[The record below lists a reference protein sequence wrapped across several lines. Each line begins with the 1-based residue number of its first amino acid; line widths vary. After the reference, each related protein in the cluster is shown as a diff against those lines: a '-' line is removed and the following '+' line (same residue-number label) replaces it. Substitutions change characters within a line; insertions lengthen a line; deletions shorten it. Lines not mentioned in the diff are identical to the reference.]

1 MDNDQQLIK
10 IVPDNGA
17 ISILQTQEL
26 PEDGSL
32 LKDMLSVHLKN
43 DERLFDAQY
52 MAIKSYD
59 GNRNSFDM
67 YRIVDE
73 LVPDNATEFEGVQV
87 APYELEG
94 VVVEDLR
101 PQGWTIERTT
111 NQILKDSDW
120 RLGYVDDNLPTVTT
134 NFYYLSAKDS
144 LKKLQELTGVEFTF
158 KVEISGNKITDKW
171 VEVYRELG
179 NRTLKRFNYGTN
191 ALTVKRE
198 TSHSE
203 LYTALIG
210 RGKGEEVGE
219 TDAGDATYGRK
230 INFADVEWK
239 KSAGKP
245 VDKPKGQKYIE
256 LPQATAEFGI
266 KLLDGRKVPRIG
278 MVEFSDTEEPEVLI
292 EQTWQA
298 LQEYA
303 RPKVLFS
310 ATVANI
316 GDTGIGDTVTIHR
329 HDLNMHYKTRVR
341 KVMRNR
347 KNNDKTQVEIGDVVY
362 TASTKRQVNI
372 NSQLNNMQN
381 DLSNVKGEVSHVVTS
396 ADGKN
401 NITYSNVEP
410 ERKKVGDS
418 WVRDHP
424 SLAGETQW
432 LVWNGEAWE
441 LILDTSETTL
451 NKEAIESAQ
460 QDIAE
465 AQQTADE
472 AVEQIDTAV
481 ANAGF
486 TSLDDTLQN
495 MNDITMNAEQSAQQ
509 AITDASNA
517 YGLAQTSISEAQTAQ
532 ANSLTALG
540 KAANALDG
548 VSSLDVRVDDVEAE
562 LELKADNTYMTEDG
576 TLTTLSNAITF
587 NANRFSSDMSRIESR
602 VESLAGEVNLVIL
615 RNAFE
620 NTWLLGGEVYPNATA
635 NTGTD
640 TMSEM
645 INVVAGEELALSKN
659 TVDGDNTWRISFYDN
674 SHNYVTRATTSTN
687 QYILTVPAGAT
698 KMWVSYPTGSQPQIV
713 RGTDFIPYRPN
724 LADQMTTEEINI
736 FRNEYDEFAD
746 RTERRLTAVDSSGG
760 RLDVAENLITQNT
773 NGLTLKAD
781 QSTVDTLAGTVQSLG
796 TEFDVVAGQVNS
808 RVWNTD
814 IETAIDGIE
823 VGGRNLLL
831 DSKPLIVN
839 DRDYLIRRFKI
850 SSNKLNTG
858 ENITISINGEIP
870 EEKEGFR
877 FYNSSASGAAYIG
890 YVEKSDFDGGNY
902 ASKTFRWR
910 EHGDNNEL
918 WVYAYP
924 NLDNTGADIEWIKLE
939 RGTKATDWT
948 PAPEDTDAKIDHIET
963 EWTQTFDSFS
973 QTVAGIDGRVTSQKQ
988 TIDSIT
994 RTVTDHTGKIATVE
1008 QNVHG
1013 IQQTVSDPVNGLV
1026 TQVSTLANGF
1036 NVLASD
1042 FENAGNLLE
1051 DSDKGTGRNSNYHQK
1066 KYKISEPIEDGETVT
1081 LSIKAYT
1088 GSIYQDIRIFSEYT
1102 DSSLKIFEPRASVKT
1117 DIYHITFTWTNRGAD
1132 IDNPYLNIYIGPK
1145 DNTNNREVYWAVLQR
1160 GTRGINSWVAND
1172 MATQA
1177 QLSVLNDNIN
1187 LRVEK
1192 GDVINQINI
1201 SDENI
1206 LIQANKIMAL
1216 GDVVVDGKL
1225 TITDEFI
1232 APGITADKI
1241 TSGTLDA
1248 AKARIINLDFDTAVG
1263 NRTQFVQSAW
1273 NNAVGGNVSISGSG
1287 IVTTASNGAQ
1297 GLIQNGVFLSRQPN
1311 GSTLGYI
1318 GYGQPGSDNR
1328 PFYTINLSQGAHFR
1342 TRHHLGSENYKHG
1355 LLINAGAE
1363 YAEFNINRVHFNQ
1376 QITLGNNANHAI
1388 ASRDLYRLNIIGN
1401 ESVGIGGN
1409 NRTVLA
1415 VSASSGVGYATFFAN
1430 LNMNGYYI
1438 NNAAGYNLRS
1448 ERKYKTN
1455 IIPLEHAMETV
1466 EQLKIYSYDKRGE
1479 DGQLVPELGIIVD
1492 EAPECVIGLD
1502 GKTVDMYSYI
1512 SLIGKTQQELIA
1524 MVKEMREEITELK
1537 GMVT

>member
-1 MDNDQQLIK
+1 MDNEQQLIK

-26 PEDGSL
+26 PEDSNL
-32 LKDMLSVHLKN
+32 LKDVLSVHLKN

-67 YRIVDE
+67 YRIVNE

-94 VVVEDLR
+94 VVVEDIR

-230 INFADVEWK
+230 INFSDVEWK

-256 LPQATAEFGI
+256 LPQATAEYGI

-362 TASTKRQVNI
+362 TASTKRQSNI
-372 NSQLNNMQN
+372 NSKLNNMEN
-381 DLSNVKGEVSHVVTS
+381 ELSNVRAEVSHVVVS

-401 NITYSNVEP
+401 TINYGNLEP
-410 ERKKVGDS
+410 ERKRVGDS

-451 NKEAIESAQ
+451 NKEAIEQAQ
-460 QDIAE
+460 QDIAAE
-465 AQQTADE
+465 RQR
-472 AVEQIDTAV
+472 IDVVVDDMNTAV
-481 ANAGF
+481 SDAGY
-486 TSLDDTLQN
+486 LDLSGALTG
-495 MNDITMNAEQSAQQ
+495 IQQ
-509 AITDASNA
+509 
-517 YGLAQTSISEAQTAQ
+517 ISQTAQ
-532 ANSLTALG
+532 SNAENALTHSLNAISDASTALSNSTD
-540 KAANALDG
+540 ALSQVANI
-548 VSSLDVRVDDVEAE
+548 DVRVDDVEGT
-562 LELKADNTYMTEDG
+562 LELKADKQEVD
-576 TLTTLSNAITF
+576 TLSGIVDTHTLDIQANAQ
-587 NANRFSSDMSRIESR
+587 
-602 VESLAGEVNLVIL
+602 G
-615 RNAFE
+615 
-620 NTWLLGGEVYPNATA
+620 
-635 NTGTD
+635 
-640 TMSEM
+640 
-645 INVVAGEELALSKN
+645 LALK
-659 TVDGDNTWRISFYDN
+659 
-674 SHNYVTRATTSTN
+674 AN
-687 QYILTVPAGAT
+687 Q
-698 KMWVSYPTGSQPQIV
+698 
-713 RGTDFIPYRPN
+713 D
-724 LADQMTTEEINI
+724 
-736 FRNEYDEFAD
+736 
-746 RTERRLTAVDSSGG
+746 
-760 RLDVAENLITQNT
+760 
-773 NGLTLKAD
+773 
-781 QSTVDTLAGTVQSLG
+781 TVDTLAGTVQSLG
-796 TEFDVVAGQVNS
+796 TEFDIVAGQVNS

-823 VGGRNLLL
+823 VGGRNLLPTAFNLYSTEGTYGYIRIL
-831 DSKPLIVN
+831 DEDEKIILKLYEEDDSVDMSGIYFGFTRNGHSSGDGVKWAMSGGSLSSNLN
-839 DRDYLIRRFKI
+839 DNLEMVGNNYQFFSYFPNNRETFDKIFSRFKI
-850 SSNKLNTG
+850 K
-858 ENITISINGEIP
+858 I
-870 EEKEGFR
+870 
-877 FYNSSASGAAYIG
+877 
-890 YVEKSDFDGGNY
+890 
-902 ASKTFRWR
+902 
-910 EHGDNNEL
+910 
-918 WVYAYP
+918 
-924 NLDNTGADIEWIKLE
+924 E
-939 RGTKATDWT
+939 RGTIATDWT
-948 PAPEDTDAKIDHIET
+948 PAPEDTLARFDHIET
-963 EWTQTFDSFS
+963 EWSQTFDTFS
-973 QTVAGIDGRVTSQKQ
+973 QTVSSIDGRVSKQ
-988 TIDSIT
+988 
-994 RTVTDHTGKIATVE
+994 E
-1008 QNVHG
+1008 
-1013 IQQTVSDPVNGLV
+1013 QTVSGMESVVYDPETGLSSLN
-1026 TQVSTLANGF
+1026 TQLANLIQ
-1036 NVLASD
+1036 VAV
-1042 FENAGNLLE
+1042 
-1051 DSDKGTGRNSNYHQK
+1051 TG
-1066 KYKISEPIEDGETVT
+1066 EEM
-1081 LSIKAYT
+1081 T
-1088 GSIYQDIRIFSEYT
+1088 GAI
-1102 DSSLKIFEPRASVKT
+1102 
-1117 DIYHITFTWTNRGAD
+1117 
-1132 IDNPYLNIYIGPK
+1132 
-1145 DNTNNREVYWAVLQR
+1145 
-1160 GTRGINSWVAND
+1160 
-1172 MATQA
+1172 
-1177 QLSVLNDNIN
+1177 SVLENNIN
-1187 LRVEK
+1187 ARVEK

-1232 APGITADKI
+1232 APNAQIDGAKIADATIGSAKI
-1241 TSGTLDA
+1241 ASLDVNKLSGNSTE
-1248 AKARIINLDFDTAVG
+1248 
-1263 NRTQFVQSAW
+1263 FVQSAW

-1287 IVTTASNGAQ
+1287 IVTTSSNGAQ
-1297 GLIQNGVFLSRQPN
+1297 GLIQNGVFLARNPS
-1311 GSTLGYI
+1311 GSTVGYI
-1318 GYGQPGSDNR
+1318 GYDQVGSS
-1328 PFYTINLSQGAHFR
+1328 PAMTVTTS
-1342 TRHHLGSENYKHG
+1342 LGSHFKVRQHMGGNVYKDVFQ
-1355 LLINAGAE
+1355 L
-1363 YAEFNINRVHFNQ
+1363 
-1376 QITLGNNANHAI
+1376 NANDGAAI
-1388 ASRDLYRLNIIGN
+1388 FTPKSIFMGTHELDAQDRHRFNIIGN

-1448 ERKYKTN
+1448 ERKYKSN
-1455 IIPLEHAMETV
+1455 ILPLEHAMETV
-1466 EQLKIYSYDKRGE
+1466 EQLKIYSYDKMGE
-1479 DGQLVPELGIIVD
+1479 DGQQVPELGIIVD
-1492 EAPECVIGLD
+1492 EAPECVLGLD

-1512 SLIGKTQQELIA
+1512 SLIGKSQQELIA

-1537 GMVT
+1537 GMVA

>member
-26 PEDGSL
+26 PEDSNL
-32 LKDMLSVHLKN
+32 LKDLLSVHLKN

-67 YRIVDE
+67 YRIVNE

-171 VEVYRELG
+171 VEVYKELG

-198 TSHSE
+198 TNHSE

-256 LPQATAEFGI
+256 LPQATAEFGV
-266 KLLDGRKVPRIG
+266 KMLDGRKVPRIG
-278 MVEFSDTEEPEVLI
+278 MVEFSETEDPEVLI

-362 TASTKRQVNI
+362 TASTKRQSNL
-372 NSQLNNMQN
+372 NSKLNNMEN
-381 DLSNVKGEVSHVVTS
+381 ELSNVRDEVSHVVIS

-401 NITYSNVEP
+401 TINYGNSEP
-410 ERKKVGDS
+410 ERKKIGDS

-451 NKEAIESAQ
+451 NKEAIEQAQADIESAREQ
-460 QDIAE
+460 
-465 AQQTADE
+465 ADE

-486 TSLDDTLQN
+486 TSLDETISSVQTISN
-495 MNDITMNAEQSAQQ
+495 QAQINAGTAIDHSLEAIQQ
-509 AITDASNA
+509 AS
-517 YGLAQTSISEAQTAQ
+517 LAVENTG
-532 ANSLTALG
+532 SL
-540 KAANALDG
+540 N
-548 VSSLDVRVDDVEAE
+548 VRVDDVEGT
-562 LELKADNTYMTEDG
+562 LELKADKQEVN
-576 TLTTLSNAITF
+576 TLSGIVDAHTLDIQANA
-587 NANRFSSDMSRIESR
+587 E
-602 VESLAGEVNLVIL
+602 G
-615 RNAFE
+615 
-620 NTWLLGGEVYPNATA
+620 
-635 NTGTD
+635 
-640 TMSEM
+640 
-645 INVVAGEELALSKN
+645 LALK
-659 TVDGDNTWRISFYDN
+659 
-674 SHNYVTRATTSTN
+674 AN
-687 QYILTVPAGAT
+687 Q
-698 KMWVSYPTGSQPQIV
+698 
-713 RGTDFIPYRPN
+713 D
-724 LADQMTTEEINI
+724 
-736 FRNEYDEFAD
+736 
-746 RTERRLTAVDSSGG
+746 
-760 RLDVAENLITQNT
+760 
-773 NGLTLKAD
+773 
-781 QSTVDTLAGTVQSLG
+781 TVDTLAGTVQSLG
-796 TEFDVVAGQVNS
+796 TEFDIVAGQVNS

-823 VGGRNLLL
+823 VGGRNYALGTSNEFKDVRVSKYSGSLSDAKVTSKYEYSL
-831 DSKPLIVN
+831 KELNLEAGNKITVRLFVGESEEGFGGHIRVDDDSSKIIFNGSTSPVVN
-839 DRDYLIRRFKI
+839 DYAIATITVPENINGLKFYLTRDRSNSNYVVPVKEFKI
-850 SSNKLNTG
+850 
-858 ENITISINGEIP
+858 
-870 EEKEGFR
+870 EK
-877 FYNSSASGAAYIG
+877 
-890 YVEKSDFDGGNY
+890 
-902 ASKTFRWR
+902 
-910 EHGDNNEL
+910 
-918 WVYAYP
+918 
-924 NLDNTGADIEWIKLE
+924 
-939 RGTKATDWT
+939 GTKATDWT

-963 EWTQTFDSFS
+963 EWTQTFDTFS

-994 RTVTDHTGKIATVE
+994 QTVTDQTGKIATVE
-1008 QNVHG
+1008 QNLNG

-1026 TQVSTLANGF
+1026 TQVSTLASGF
-1036 NVLASD
+1036 NVLAKD
-1042 FENAGNLLE
+1042 FEDLE
-1051 DSDKGTGRNSNYHQK
+1051 VGGRNLIGGFNTESK
-1066 KYKISEPIEDGETVT
+1066 KWINND
-1081 LSIKAYT
+1081 
-1088 GSIYQDIRIFSEYT
+1088 GSIVGLADGFISDYIDVTSISYITITQEYT
-1102 DSSLKIFEPRASVKT
+1102 SDIKT
-1117 DIYHITFTWTNRGAD
+1117 KSAVAFYDENRSFLNRPAQLTDDKAVTVDIPENVFFIRYSGKSTSGSYEEGIKLEKGNKATDWTPA
-1132 IDNPYLNIYIGPK
+1132 P
-1145 DNTNNREVYWAVLQR
+1145 E
-1160 GTRGINSWVAND
+1160 D

-1201 SDENI
+1201 SDESI
-1206 LIQANKIMAL
+1206 LLQANRIQAL

-1232 APGITADKI
+1232 AANAQIDGAKIADATIGSAKIANLDVDKI
-1241 TSGTLDA
+1241 SGNIT
-1248 AKARIINLDFDTAVG
+1248 N
-1263 NRTQFVQSAW
+1263 FVQSAW
-1273 NNAVGGNVSISGSG
+1273 NTAAGGSVNITGSG
-1287 IVTTASNGAQ
+1287 IVSTSDTGSTAR
-1297 GLIQNGVFLSRQPN
+1297 IQNGVFLSTQPN
-1311 GSTLGYI
+1311 GASVGYI
-1318 GYGQPGSDNR
+1318 GHAQTGSSPRFTVQTSLGSHFQVRQTYIDPNGDRANRQTLLMNANETLLDTDN
-1328 PFYTINLSQGAHFR
+1328 FEIIGR
-1342 TRHHLGSENYKHG
+1342 TRRLGFGFRHYISGTSDTTFTLTAHST
-1355 LLINAGAE
+1355 LILRARESSVFA
-1363 YAEFNINRVHFNQ
+1363 IS
-1376 QITLGNNANHAI
+1376 NNGTSN
-1388 ASRDLYRLNIIGN
+1388 
-1401 ESVGIGGN
+1401 
-1409 NRTVLA
+1409 
-1415 VSASSGVGYATFFAN
+1415 SASLYAN
-1430 LNMNGYYI
+1430 LNMQRNTVTNTSDERLKTDIKRHVDSSLDKI
-1438 NNAAGYNLRS
+1438 NRFNFVDFKWIEGGKQDFGLIAQQLQRIDSYLV
-1448 ERKYKTN
+1448 
-1455 IIPLEHAMETV
+1455 V
-1466 EQLKIYSYDKRGE
+1466 ENE
-1479 DGQLVPELGIIVD
+1479 DGYLGLHNHRINMMTTHALQELAFEHDIIAQLAESNESKIHNL
-1492 EAPECVIGLD
+1492 
-1502 GKTVDMYSYI
+1502 
-1512 SLIGKTQQELIA
+1512 QQELSEANRRISDQQTEIEVLKEKIA
-1524 MVKEMREEITELK
+1524 S
-1537 GMVT
+1537 